1 MIIVKNAFANVARGG
16 ADALIT
22 LLLPPFLTRILPAE
36 KYSTW
41 LLILQIAMYVNLLD
55 FGIRTAIGRFIAHA
69 NELQDT
75 KLRDGVVS
83 TALAI
88 LGVSGLVALL
98 MIFSIS
104 LQLPNI
110 FRDMPSNM
118 YKDAQISL
126 MIVGFSLSVGVPF
139 AVFSSI
145 FIGLQRYDVPA
156 WILGIS
162 KLLGALLVIFVAFL
176 NQNLIW
182 MSVALSASNIF
193 GFAWLLIASKKFT
206 QGLKI
211 SKDFV
216 SKKMAKEIFDHC
228 FSLSIWSLA
237 MLMINGLDM
246 TLVGYFDYKNLSYY
260 GTAASLVI
268 FISGLQGTIFA
279 VLMPN
284 AAALAARDNSENLG
298 KMLLTSTRLGVII
311 LFFTGI
317 PLITFAEQILTIWIG
332 KDYGINGAIL
342 LKILVIANMIRLSTA
357 PYASI
362 LVGTGQQRLVL
373 ITPFLEGF
381 VNLSASMLMAT
392 SMGATGV
399 ATGTIFGS
407 CVCLISHA
415 FYNIPRTKI
424 ITCKSSQ
431 FIIDGLIRPSIC
443 FIPLIAAGLSVN
455 YLNFDGSIKI
465 YIFLASFVAACTSV
479 WKYGL
484 NQEERFFCI
493 SAFNKNKRET
503 G

>member
-69 NELQDT
+69 NELKDT
-75 KLRDGVVS
+75 NLRDGVIS
-83 TALAI
+83 TSLAI
-88 LGVSGLVALL
+88 LSVSGLVAFL
-98 MIFSIS
+98 MISGIS

-110 FRDMPSNM
+110 FRDMPSTM
-118 YKDAQISL
+118 YENAQISL
-126 MIVGFSLSVGVPF
+126 MIVGFSLSIGVPF

-145 FIGLQRYDVPA
+145 FVGLQRYDIPA

-162 KLLGALLVIFVAFL
+162 KIIGASGVIFVAFFS
-176 NQNLIW
+176 QDLIW
-182 MSVALSASNIF
+182 MSITLSASNIL
-193 GFAWLLIASKKFT
+193 GFIWLLIASKRFT

-216 SKKMAKEIFDHC
+216 SKKMAYEIFNHC
-228 FSLSIWSLA
+228 FSLSVWSLA

-260 GTAASLVI
+260 GTAASLVL

-284 AAALAARDNSENLG
+284 AAALAARDNSKKLG
-298 KMLLTSTRLGVII
+298 EMLATSTRLGVI
-311 LFFTGI
+311 LLLFTGI

-332 KDYGINGAIL
+332 KEYGVNGAIL
-342 LKILVIANMIRLSTA
+342 LKTLVIANIIRLSTA
-357 PYASI
+357 PYASL

-373 ITPFLEGF
+373 ITPFIEGF
-381 VNLSASMLMAT
+381 TNLIASMLIAKN
-392 SMGATGV
+392 MGAVGV
-399 ATGTIFGS
+399 AMGTIVGS
-407 CVCLISHA
+407 CVCLSSHIL
-415 FYNIPRTKI
+415 YNIPRTKLI
-424 ITCKSSQ
+424 ACKNSL
-431 FIIDGLIRPSIC
+431 FVIDGLIRPSIC
-443 FIPLIAAGLSVN
+443 FIPLMAAGLIVDFLDFNIIIEVST
-455 YLNFDGSIKI
+455 
-465 YIFLASFVAACTSV
+465 FLAGFIGVCLLV
-479 WKYGL
+479 WRYGL

-493 SAFNKNKRET
+493 GILDDKLKKIS
-503 G
+503 

>member
-1 MIIVKNAFANVARGG
+1 
-16 ADALIT
+16 
-22 LLLPPFLTRILPAE
+22 
-36 KYSTW
+36 
-41 LLILQIAMYVNLLD
+41 MYVNLLD